1 MTNIYLNRLYEE
13 LKIIHKSANLSAL
26 VQVGRNASVKG
37 PVFRSFPMLK
47 VISLVV
53 IVLLAGIGQAQA
65 HFQMIIPSDDMVAQG
80 ESRNLKLDLL
90 FWHPFENK
98 GMNMVE
104 PVQFGV
110 LERDKKTDLLPSLK
124 KVKMS
129 DADGKSFDMFKAKYA
144 MRKPGDHIFYVE
156 PKPYWEPSEDSF
168 IVHYTKVIVNG
179 FGLEEG
185 WDTEVG
191 LKTEIVPLTRPYGLW
206 TGNVF
211 QGIVKVKGK
220 PVPFSEVEVEFYN
233 QDGSKKAPGDPM
245 ITQVVKADANGVFTY
260 AMPFKGWWGFAALNE
275 DDKKMKFEGKPKSV
289 EIGAVLW
296 VKTH

>member
-1 MTNIYLNRLYEE
+1 MT
-13 LKIIHKSANLSAL
+13 
-26 VQVGRNASVKG
+26 
-37 PVFRSFPMLK
+37 
-47 VISLVV
+47 
-53 IVLLAGIGQAQA
+53 LLICVGQAQA

-80 ESRNLKLDLL
+80 ESRDLKLDLL

-98 GMNMVE
+98 GMNMVK

-110 LERDKKTDLLPSLK
+110 LAHGKKEDLLSSLK
-124 KVKMS
+124 SVKLA
-129 DADGKSFDMFKAKYA
+129 DASGKSFDMFKAKYA
-144 MRKPGDHIFYVE
+144 MRRPGDHIFYVE

-168 IVHYTKVIVNG
+168 IIHYTKVVVNG

-185 WDTEVG
+185 WDDEVG

-206 TGNVF
+206 ANNVF

-220 PVPFSEVEVEFYN
+220 PVPFTEVEVEFKN
-233 QDGSKKAPGDPM
+233 PDGSKKTPSDTM

-260 AMPFKGWWGFAALNE
+260 AMPFKGWWGFAALNTDE
-275 DDKKMKFEGKPKSV
+275 NKMMHEGEPKSV